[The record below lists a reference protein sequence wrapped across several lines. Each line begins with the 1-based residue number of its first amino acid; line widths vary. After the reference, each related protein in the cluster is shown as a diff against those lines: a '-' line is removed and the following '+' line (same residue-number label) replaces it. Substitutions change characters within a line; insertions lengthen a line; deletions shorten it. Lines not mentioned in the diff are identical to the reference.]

1 MPETRT
7 RLAEIL
13 YQRGWSQG
21 RLVRESG
28 VNRMTVWWAFH
39 NTEGV
44 TVSTDSWLMIAKALD
59 VPLSDLAPEL
69 ADRLR
74 GVAI

>member
-1 MPETRT
+1 MPEAPT
-7 RLAEIL
+7 RLAQIL
-13 YQRGWSQG
+13 YERGWSQG

-28 VNRMTVWWAFH
+28 VNRMTVWWAYH
-39 NTEGV
+39 NTQGV
-44 TVSTDSWLMIAKALD
+44 KVSTDSLLMIAKALD
-59 VPLSDLAPEL
+59 VPLSEIAPDL

>member
-1 MPETRT
+1 MPEART

-13 YQRGWSQG
+13 DKRGWSQG

-28 VNRMTVWWAFH
+28 VNRMTVWWAYH
-39 NTEGV
+39 GTPDV
-44 TVSTDSWLMIAKALD
+44 KVSTDSMLMIAKALD
-59 VPLSDLAPEL
+59 VPLSEIAPEL

>member
-1 MPETRT
+1 MPEART

-13 YQRGWSQG
+13 YARGWSQG

-28 VNRMTVWWAFH
+28 VNRMTVWWAYH
-39 NTEGV
+39 GTQK
-44 TVSTDSWLMIAKALD
+44 VSTDSMLMIAKALG
-59 VPLSDLAPEL
+59 VPVSEIAPEL